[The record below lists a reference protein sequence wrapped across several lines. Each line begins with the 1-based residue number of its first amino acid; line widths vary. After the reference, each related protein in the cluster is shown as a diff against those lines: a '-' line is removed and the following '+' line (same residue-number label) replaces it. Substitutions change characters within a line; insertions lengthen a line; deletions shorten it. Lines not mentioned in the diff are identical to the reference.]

1 MYQKG
6 QYSKAFTKSGS
17 TLKSSQ
23 KWLSQ
28 QIVNSFINS
37 LTALTAKYKSAKVRK
52 APVIFQ
58 NVQTQTQ
65 FVPLYRIKV
74 DKPNTKKWNVQN
86 SFDRFVSIQKKK
98 RKNRRTAGV
107 IPHDRKAK
115 GSDSAFKEQAHHAL
129 DGNRSWF
136 GHLA

>member
-58 NVQTQTQ
+58 NVLNTNTICATIQNQSRQTKHKEMECSKSLDH
-65 FVPLYRIKV
+65 FVFR
-74 DKPNTKKWNVQN
+74 TKKGQLEL
-86 SFDRFVSIQKKK
+86 FLTTK
-98 RKNRRTAGV
+98 RQRDWTVHSKDKHTMHLMGTGAGLV
-107 IPHDRKAK
+107 T
-115 GSDSAFKEQAHHAL
+115 
-129 DGNRSWF
+129 
-136 GHLA
+136 

>member
-1 MYQKG
+1 MTVKHLSTTGFIIQIVTATGMYQKG

-28 QIVNSFINS
+28 QIVNNFINS

-58 NVQTQTQ
+58 NV
-65 FVPLYRIKV
+65 
-74 DKPNTKKWNVQN
+74 
-86 SFDRFVSIQKKK
+86 
-98 RKNRRTAGV
+98 
-107 IPHDRKAK
+107 
-115 GSDSAFKEQAHHAL
+115 
-129 DGNRSWF
+129 
-136 GHLA
+136 